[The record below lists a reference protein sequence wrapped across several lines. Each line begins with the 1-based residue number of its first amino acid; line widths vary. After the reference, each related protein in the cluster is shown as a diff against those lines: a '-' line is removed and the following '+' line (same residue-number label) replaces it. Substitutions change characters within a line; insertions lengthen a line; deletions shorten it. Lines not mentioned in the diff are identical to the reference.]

1 MPLKRLDKLV
11 LLFHLCLL
19 FIGVLFI
26 YGVGK
31 EIGGDFATKWINQ
44 IHWIIVGFVCY
55 LVCAA
60 IDYHKLG
67 NISWGLYLFSL
78 LLLVLV
84 LIFGKEINNA
94 KSWLKLGP
102 ITIQPS
108 EFAKPATLLFM
119 SWAITHPSW
128 HKSPLPSWALIAA
141 IILPPM
147 YLVFKQPDHGTALVF
162 IPFSI
167 ALSVL
172 KGLKW
177 RWVILAGVILLILF
191 PFLFKF
197 LKDHQQERVKIFLE
211 APTNAALA
219 AVSPIIPEAT
229 LKKLQANKDEFF
241 TYYEKVPKDGK
252 KNAQNNAESKTNG
265 ATGTTA
271 KDSGDSNSK
280 ESSNANATVVK
291 KKSKPND
298 WNAKQSLLAVGSGG
312 ITGKGLMKGTQH
324 VLGYLPKN
332 VAPTDFIFSVIAEET
347 GFFGSLLLL
356 LLFAS
361 IILCGCRTALLS
373 RDQFGVC
380 LALGTSIIFATHI
393 FINIAMTVQAA
404 PIIGIPLPFVSYG
417 GSFMLAIMCL
427 AGLSQSVHIHQTSDE
442 QELEN

>member
-11 LLFHLCLL
+11 LLFHMCLL

-44 IHWIIVGFVCY
+44 IQWIVVGFVCY
-55 LVCAA
+55 LACAA

-67 NISWGLYLFSL
+67 NISWGLYLLSL

-84 LIFGKEINNA
+84 LIFGREINNA

-119 SWAITHPSW
+119 SWAVTHPSW
-128 HKSPLPSWALIAA
+128 HKSPVPSWALIAA

-147 YLVFKQPDHGTALVF
+147 VLVFCQPDHGTALVF

-197 LKDHQQERVKIFLE
+197 LKVHQQERVKIFLE

-241 TYYEKVPKDGK
+241 TYYERVPKDSR
-252 KNAQNNAESKTNG
+252 KNAPNNAESIANG
-265 ATGTTA
+265 TIGTTA
-271 KDSGDSNSK
+271 KDSGN
-280 ESSNANATVVK
+280 SNAKDSADATATVVK
-291 KKSKPND
+291 KKTKPND

-312 ITGKGLMKGTQH
+312 ITGKGFMKGTQH
-324 VLGYLPKN
+324 VLGYLPKS

-356 LLFAS
+356 LFFAS

-427 AGLSQSVHIHQTSDE
+427 AGLCQSVHIHQTSDE